1 MVSVVLYTVLLCGRE
16 GWREND
22 ILLFLC
28 KQNIPA
34 QDIEEK
40 VPV

>member
-1 MVSVVLYTVLLCGRE
+1 MVSVVLYTVLLCGM
-16 GWREND
+16 END

-28 KQNIPA
+28 KQNVPA
-34 QDIEEK
+34 QDIKEK